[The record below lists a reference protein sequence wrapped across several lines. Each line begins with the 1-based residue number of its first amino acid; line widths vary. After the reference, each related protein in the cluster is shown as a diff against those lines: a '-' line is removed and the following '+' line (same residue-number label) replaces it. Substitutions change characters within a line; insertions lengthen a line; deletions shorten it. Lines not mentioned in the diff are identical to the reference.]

1 MKKFYLQ
8 RNEDLS
14 GVSGIGI
21 VAEGVEFSDG
31 TAVIRW
37 LGDKSST
44 GVYASVRELVRIHG
58 HEGKTV
64 IVWAKDKKAA
74 KRKDKNWKEIIEG
87 IDFEIPSFRPQSS
100 PSPSPYINPPKSPY
114 RQPFQELW
122 PGAEKYID

>member
-44 GVYASVRELVRIHG
+44 GVYASVRELIRIHG
-58 HEGKTV
+58 HEGKT
-64 IVWAKDKKAA
+64 I
-74 KRKDKNWKEIIEG
+74 
-87 IDFEIPSFRPQSS
+87 Q
-100 PSPSPYINPPKSPY
+100 
-114 RQPFQELW
+114 
-122 PGAEKYID
+122 

>member
-44 GVYASVRELVRIHG
+44 GVYASVRELIRIHG
-58 HEGKTV
+58 HEGKTI
-64 IVWAKDKKAA
+64 IVWAKDKKSS
-74 KRKDKNWKEIIEG
+74 KRKDNTKEFDVEKAIKDITDK
-87 IDFEIPSFRPQSS
+87 INKS
-100 PSPSPYINPPKSPY
+100 PNPYAPYIPTPGQQEPY
-114 RQPFQELW
+114 EWHNWR
-122 PGAEKYID
+122 YID